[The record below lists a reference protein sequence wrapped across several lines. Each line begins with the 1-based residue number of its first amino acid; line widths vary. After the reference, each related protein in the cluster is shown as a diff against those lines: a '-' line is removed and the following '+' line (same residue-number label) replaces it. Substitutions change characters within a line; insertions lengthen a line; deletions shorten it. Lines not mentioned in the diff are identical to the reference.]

1 MRVFTFLY
9 YEYLNKEIQKDPEFT
24 RRLHLFFAK
33 SLSHPL
39 TGKDKGFLLPRQII
53 TRIKLAVE

>member
-1 MRVFTFLY
+1 MRVFTFLN

-39 TGKDKGFLLPRQII
+39 TGKDKNFLLPD
-53 TRIKLAVE
+53 K

>member
-24 RRLHLFFAK
+24 RRLHLFLLNLYLILLRAK
-33 SLSHPL
+33 
-39 TGKDKGFLLPRQII
+39 
-53 TRIKLAVE
+53 IKVFSSPTNNNKNKISG

>member
-9 YEYLNKEIQKDPEFT
+9 YEYLNKEIQKGPEFT

-39 TGKDKGFLLPRQII
+39 DRKGRNILLC
-53 TRIKLAVE
+53 

>member
-9 YEYLNKEIQKDPEFT
+9 YEYLNKETRKNL

-39 TGKDKGFLLPRQII
+39 DRKGKNILLC
-53 TRIKLAVE
+53 

>member
-9 YEYLNKEIQKDPEFT
+9 YEYLNKEIKKDPEFT

-39 TGKDKGFLLPRQII
+39 TGKDKGFLLPD
-53 TRIKLAVE
+53 K

>member
-24 RRLHLFFAK
+24 KRLHLFLLNLYLILLRAK
-33 SLSHPL
+33 
-39 TGKDKGFLLPRQII
+39 
-53 TRIKLAVE
+53 IKVFSSPTNNNKNKISG

>member
-9 YEYLNKEIQKDPEFT
+9 YVNKEIQKGPEFT

-39 TGKDKGFLLPRQII
+39 TGKDKGFLLPD
-53 TRIKLAVE
+53 K

>member
-9 YEYLNKEIQKDPEFT
+9 YEYLNKEILKDPEFT

-33 SLSHPL
+33 S
-39 TGKDKGFLLPRQII
+39 
-53 TRIKLAVE
+53 

>member
-24 RRLHLFFAK
+24 KRLHLFFAK
-33 SLSHPL
+33 SYLI
-39 TGKDKGFLLPRQII
+39 LLRAK
-53 TRIKLAVE
+53 IKVFSSPTNNNKNKISG

>member
-9 YEYLNKEIQKDPEFT
+9 YVNKEIQKGPEFT

-33 SLSHPL
+33 SYLI
-39 TGKDKGFLLPRQII
+39 LLRAK
-53 TRIKLAVE
+53 IKVFSSPTNNNKNKISG